1 MKNLIINMTTL
12 KINILDY
19 GCGNL
24 LSLKRSYEHLG
35 FNSNISKDL
44 KEILEGDVLI
54 LPGVGSFGNA
64 MQSLKKLEL
73 IKTIKEFAETE
84 KPILGIC
91 LGMQILLTEGY
102 EFGKFDGLN
111 LIPGK
116 VEKIKDNLNPKMKL
130 PHIGWNNIEVGSGM
144 SKFISLYDK
153 KKFYFVHNYFAN
165 TKNENDTIATCN
177 YSGIRIAAIIQKKNI
192 IGCQFHPE
200 KSGEIGLQFLKSFCQ
215 NHKEL

>member
-1 MKNLIINMTTL
+1 MRINPII
-12 KINILDY
+12 IDY
-19 GCGNL
+19 GVGNL
-24 LSLKRSYEHLG
+24 YSLRKAIEFLG
-35 FNSNISKDL
+35 IEVNISNNPETIK
-44 KEILEGDVLI
+44 KASHIF